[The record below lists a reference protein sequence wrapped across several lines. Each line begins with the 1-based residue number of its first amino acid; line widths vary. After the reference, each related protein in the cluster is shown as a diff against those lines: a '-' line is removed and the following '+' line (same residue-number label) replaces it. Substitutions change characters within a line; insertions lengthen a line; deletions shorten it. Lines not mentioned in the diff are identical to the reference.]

1 MAYRSRLT
9 PILPFMEPTLQ
20 NTAGTFYAG
29 IISRFVSVTKMAKS
43 FLMKI
48 EEEPLFHI
56 DEINPTLYNAVPDLN
71 GVKVSLTD
79 L

>member
-1 MAYRSRLT
+1 MSPSFLEANLFKRL
-9 PILPFMEPTLQ
+9 LVVQLKLF
-20 NTAGTFYAG
+20 F
-29 IISRFVSVTKMAKS
+29 SVTKLAKS

-71 GVKVSLTD
+71 EVKVSTVV
-79 L
+79 